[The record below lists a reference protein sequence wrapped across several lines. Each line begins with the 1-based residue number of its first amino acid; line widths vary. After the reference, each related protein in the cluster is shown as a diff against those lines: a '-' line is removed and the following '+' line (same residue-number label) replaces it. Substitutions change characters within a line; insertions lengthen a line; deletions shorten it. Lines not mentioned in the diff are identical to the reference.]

1 MSKMQIVG
9 FEGSSGVGKTSGK
22 AYAMGQIHT
31 LATLAEPFSEG
42 GISQGQMGT
51 TYRCPLPLVE
61 KIKHL
66 KPPLLAEVDVRPV
79 MRFGKR
85 EDEVFD
91 IMPLSVTTKTA

>member
-31 LATLAEPFSEG
+31 LATLAEPFSEN
-42 GISQGQMGT
+42 GISKGQMGT

-66 KPPLLAEVDVRPV
+66 TPPFAADVDVRPV

-91 IMPLSVTTKTA
+91 ILPVTTAKAAA

>member
-31 LATLAEPFSEG
+31 LAALAEPFNEN
-42 GISQGQMGT
+42 GISKGQMGT

-66 KPPLLAEVDVRPV
+66 TPPFNADIDVRPV

-91 IMPLSVTTKTA
+91 IAPTEVVKRA

>member
-1 MSKMQIVG
+1 MKVQIVG

-22 AYAMGQIHT
+22 AYAMGQLHT
-31 LATLAEPFSEG
+31 LATLAEPFNEN
-42 GISQGQMGT
+42 GISKGQMGT

-66 KPPLLAEVDVRPV
+66 TPPFLAEVDIRPV

-85 EDEVFD
+85 EDEVHD
-91 IMPLSVTTKTA
+91 VSPVAVVKAS

>member
-1 MSKMQIVG
+1 MKVQIVG

-42 GISQGQMGT
+42 GISKGQMGT

-61 KIKHL
+61 KVKHL
-66 KPPLLAEVDVRPV
+66 QPPFVAEVDIRPV

-85 EDEVFD
+85 EDEVHD
-91 IMPLSVTTKTA
+91 INPVAVSKAA